1 MKKLMLISATF
12 LLLLTLSCRSDDDN
26 SDGQMNLKGSW
37 RPDKIMTVTTQN
49 GGSTTSTVITDNCQ
63 QKSRIVFSTETS
75 GNITYYDTINGECGV
90 LIATDLIYSFNSQN
104 NAFSITTNGN
114 KMEGGVTTLSNTQLN
129 FYYIDKGN
137 PNVTNRVEISATR
150 VSN

>member
-1 MKKLMLISATF
+1 MKKLMLLSGTF
-12 LLLLTLSCRSDDDN
+12 LLLLMLSCRSEDDD
-26 SDGQMNLKGSW
+26 SVVQMNLKGSW
-37 RPDKIMTVTTQN
+37 RPDKIMTTTTQN

-63 QKSRIVFSTETS
+63 QKSRIVFSTDTS
-75 GNITYYDTINGECGV
+75 GNITYYDTINGTCGI
-90 LIATDLIYSFNSQN
+90 LITTDFTYSLNPQN

-114 KMEGGVTTLSNTQLN
+114 KMEGGVTTLSDTQLN

-137 PNVTNRVEISATR
+137 PTVTNRVEISATR